1 MRYRLV
7 LVCVLASGCVEY
19 KEAETNASQGLMT
32 TEASESSGTTT
43 VTTTGSTETTGATT
57 GSPAT
62 TTTTS
67 ATSATASTTSTAT
80 GTSASTGPA
89 CSGPCNPDDPPE
101 GLSCTES
108 CEYDFSEVPQWF
120 CGGTC
125 TPIGGAVGGDYCDHP
140 DADMFCKLR
149 TGDPG
154 ATAGVWWM
162 QTVTQPEA
170 GFCCLDLVPE
180 FGLGPIP
187 LHGLEDLCYA
197 PGDMS
202 ALPGHGTATVIVAE
216 GLECMTP

>member
-32 TEASESSGTTT
+32 TEASESSS
-43 VTTTGSTETTGATT
+43 TTTGTTTETTGATT
-57 GSPAT
+57 GSPVT
-62 TTTTS
+62 TTTAS
-67 ATSATASTTSTAT
+67 ATSATASTTSTST
-80 GTSASTGPA
+80 GTSASTTGPA

-120 CGGTC
+120 CGGSC
-125 TPIGGAVGGDYCDHP
+125 TAIGGAVGGDTCDHP

-149 TGDPG
+149 TGNPR
-154 ATAGVWWM
+154 ATAGVWW
-162 QTVTQPEA
+162 TETITQPEA

>member
-43 VTTTGSTETTGATT
+43 GTTTGSTGATT
-57 GSPAT
+57 GSPVT
-62 TTTTS
+62 TTTAS
-67 ATSATASTTSTAT
+67 ATSATSSTTTTST
-80 GTSASTGPA
+80 GTSASTTGPA

-101 GLSCTES
+101 GLSCTEN
-108 CEYDFSEVPQWF
+108 CDYDFSEVPQWF

-149 TGDPG
+149 TGDPR

-187 LHGLEDLCYA
+187 LHDLEDLCYA

>member
-43 VTTTGSTETTGATT
+43 GTTTGSTGATT
-57 GSPAT
+57 GSPVT
-62 TTTTS
+62 TTTAS
-67 ATSATASTTSTAT
+67 ATSATSSTTTTST
-80 GTSASTGPA
+80 GTSASTTGPA

-120 CGGTC
+120 CGGSC
-125 TPIGGAVGGDYCDHP
+125 TAIGGAVGGDTCDHP

-149 TGDPG
+149 TGNPR
-154 ATAGVWWM
+154 ATAGVWW
-162 QTVTQPEA
+162 TETITQPEA